1 MGLAVVVG
9 LVHLSVNAQSSD
21 WQNEWH
27 EQTQVIWES
36 VEWSARLDLNR
47 APIAE
52 FESQGFDS
60 KQAICIVTHREQ
72 WGDWVHE
79 SELQQ
84 CGVSVD
90 FIREHRAQWAP
101 LWQHAGH
108 MHLKENGKRGYRPQL
123 KAQLSALPALNDK
136 GGLSHHALIQAN
148 WGSWSRLSYL
158 TQTDAGEKL
167 GDFHTAAW
175 EFKGLKN
182 FQNLIIGRYQWNW
195 NQGLVFAAPFA
206 VGRSFNMG
214 SWVHNEQQLRP
225 AVSQNEDQGLWGVG
239 TCLKFKKQQ
248 IYISIGADRIDTRLH
263 PNGDAFTQGAYGGL
277 HVSNLEISRKHN
289 NLLQQ
294 GFIGWRR
301 QFKNHAI
308 NLSHTRYR
316 YSLPRVYDTNVIS
329 AESLS
334 EYQHTLHRFLGARS
348 LFNFAI
354 NNQGH
359 RAYYIAS
366 AWSIH
371 PHLDVALRIQSIS
384 NEFYA
389 PERSPYTQ
397 SDYGKKGSEWG
408 IDYQPRPQH
417 QFLLRS
423 LWQKPQGRFT
433 EIQPIDYRAAVV
445 LQYIYKPNR
454 TDFFQVRWK
463 QAQHIGRSQPQQ
475 IISQALVNLHPNW
488 RLRVLYI
495 WQQDRTQLPKS
506 TAFLSQ
512 LGYKNG
518 PINFQVYAASYYTT
532 EPLYVTLPSAQF
544 PWRLGI
550 FNGSGR
556 AFGISV
562 RQRIHPKIRLR
573 YSVDWMQKTFFS
585 DLQSQ
590 KPRIFVQLE
599 IL

>member
-1 MGLAVVVG
+1 MAVVVG
-9 LVHLSVNAQSSD
+9 LVHLSVNAQNSD

-27 EQTQVIWES
+27 EQTQIIWES

-52 FESQGFDS
+52 LESQGFDS
-60 KQAICIVTHREQ
+60 KQAICIVAHRQQ
-72 WGDWVHE
+72 WGDWAHE

-84 CGVSVD
+84 CGVTLD

-108 MHLKENGKRGYRPQL
+108 IHLKENGKRGYIPNL
-123 KAQLSALPALNDK
+123 KAQVSALPALTDQR
-136 GGLSHHALIQAN
+136 GLSHHALIQAN

-182 FQNLIIGRYQWNW
+182 IQNLIIGRYQWNW

-225 AVSQNEDQGLWGVG
+225 AVSQNEDQGLWGIG

-248 IYISIGADRIDTRLH
+248 FYLSFGADRIDTRLN
-263 PNGDAFTQGAYGGL
+263 PDGSGFTQRAYGGL
-277 HVSNLEISRKHN
+277 HVSDLAISRKHN
-289 NLLQQ
+289 NVLQQ

-301 QFKNHAI
+301 QFNNHAI
-308 NLSHTRYR
+308 NLSHTRYT
-316 YSLPRVYDTNVIS
+316 YSLPRIYEAQRIP

-334 EYQHTLHRFLGARS
+334 EYQHTVNRFLGARS
-348 LFNFAI
+348 LLNLAI

-366 AWSIH
+366 VWSIH

-397 SDYGKKGSEWG
+397 SDYGKKSTEWG
-408 IDYQPRPQH
+408 IDYQPLPQH

-423 LWQKPQGRFT
+423 QWQKPQGRIT
-433 EIQPIDYRAAVV
+433 EIHPIDYRAALVV
-445 LQYIYKPNR
+445 QYIYKPNR
-454 TDFFQVRWK
+454 SDFIQIRWK
-463 QAQHIGRSQPQQ
+463 QAQHLGQSQPQQ
-475 IISQALVNLHPNW
+475 IISQALFNVHANW
-488 RLRVLYI
+488 RLRVVYI
-495 WQQDRTQLPKS
+495 GQQDHTHLPKS

-518 PINFQVYAASYYTT
+518 RINFQIYAAHYHTT
-532 EPLYVTLPSAQF
+532 EPLYITLPSAQF

-556 AFGISV
+556 AFGLSA

-585 DLQSQ
+585 DPQSQ